1 MVLFGRLRIWRCA
14 GIQARSR
21 RRGHAVT
28 SQRSSRR
35 ITKLQD
41 REGKPCRGSIA
52 MNPDRNTSALSA
64 LWRGAG
70 DGPGS
75 SGPESHGFLIQGPA
89 VFPRGI
95 EQAKEFLGVRWVLHP
110 QYEPAPPH
118 SRYD

>member
-1 MVLFGRLRIWRCA
+1 
-14 GIQARSR
+14 
-21 RRGHAVT
+21 
-28 SQRSSRR
+28 
-35 ITKLQD
+35 
-41 REGKPCRGSIA
+41 

-110 QYEPAPPH
+110 QYEPAPHH
-118 SRYD
+118 SCYALVDLRATFARVRMRMRPSFSEAVRQTRERLRAVHIARAA